1 MSRLPIRIH
10 EDKSNGW
17 VRIGDA
23 DPAPQ
28 GQSGA
33 YLDSTYRIHELGT
46 DQSPQLI
53 EARYLPGTSIGVHAH
68 DHDEIVYVVEGEMLV
83 GNRILGPGSSV
94 FVAARTLYS
103 FSAGA
108 AGLRFLNFRPL
119 RDDSHISRSEFLARR
134 TAADAA

>member
-1 MSRLPIRIH
+1 MSKAPIRIH

-23 DPAPQ
+23 DNASE
-28 GQSGA
+28 GHSRA

-46 DQSPQLI
+46 DQSPQLL

-83 GNRILGPGSSV
+83 GNKTSGPGSSV

-103 FSAGA
+103 FSAGP

-119 RDDSHISRSEFLARR
+119 RDDSHISRSDFLAHR
-134 TAADAA
+134 TAAGAA